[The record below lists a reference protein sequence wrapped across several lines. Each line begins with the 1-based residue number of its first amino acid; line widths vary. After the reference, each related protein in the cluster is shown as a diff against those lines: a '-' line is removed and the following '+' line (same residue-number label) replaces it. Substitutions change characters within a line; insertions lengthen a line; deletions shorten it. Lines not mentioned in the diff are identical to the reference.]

1 MIVADIKFDNV
12 KNLCVHLLIELKLLD
27 CAYENYSI
35 ELGDQIAQNVA
46 QPIFVEQSS
55 TKECSHQPPPPK
67 NGNKCKY
74 FSECAHIRA

>member
-1 MIVADIKFDNV
+1 MIVADIKLDYV

-55 TKECSHQPPPPK
+55 TKECSHQPPPTPK
-67 NGNKCKY
+67 KKLETNAN
-74 FSECAHIRA
+74 I